1 MQFPEQLFD
10 TDEMNA
16 ADEARIESLRRS
28 HACTGGLP
36 PDGVAE
42 LVNLAWAMKEEQ
54 REIRLLLAA
63 LPADFAK
70 VRETLNELARVMQ

>member
-1 MQFPEQLFD
+1 MD
-10 TDEMNA
+10 A

-42 LVNLAWAMKEEQ
+42 LVNLVWAMKEE
-54 REIRLLLAA
+54 RHRIRVLLAS
-63 LPADFAK
+63 LPEDFAK
-70 VRETLNELARVMQ
+70 VRETLNELAKVMR